1 MSDNNDC
8 EQSIKKKNLKRKIGQ
23 ANLESNMNFEEEINN
38 LKSLSDKLK
47 KKVSTL
53 ENKNKSLWKHNRM
66 LEDAVNDL
74 LDRFEEYDYYN
85 ENEIIDSNNLNNSNN
100 YFKEFT
106 IDLDNL
112 DSLDKIKDVIIEEMN
127 NELKSNYRKKNN
139 KKKKTTHHDFQKLE
153 LISNKNETTHKYNT
167 RSKKNKI
174 VENENLEK
182 NKNSRNKNSKNK
194 KYKSNNKKNNNSDNN
209 SDNNPD
215 NNTDNNTDNTI
226 EIIQNTN
233 TLSNINND
241 KNNKNNK
248 ILSNTTPKNNKIHI
262 SKKMIIGEDSEETE
276 FKEEY
281 ESETETESDED
292 IIHIEPHIIKLLSES
307 HPDKLEEIRT
317 TGIVPENFVKKL
329 EQLVDPEKYID
340 EYCDKNNITKKR
352 KKKMKKQALKY
363 IDLNNKE
370 TNEKTEL
377 DFFLSSNDNLK
388 KNIIS
393 SLQTLNTMQ
402 VDDIPYK
409 FKILS
414 SKMDLHSKNIAIH
427 KAKQLNNTEPGT
439 GEYYKLKNWMDTLL
453 NIPWGQYKYINLH
466 NSMISGY
473 LSNARYTMDKVIYGQ
488 NETKDII
495 IQIISKMISN
505 PSKCGNVF
513 AVHGPPGVGKTTIIK
528 DGMSKALNLP
538 FAFISLG
545 GATDSSY
552 LDGHGYTYEGSI
564 PGKIVDVIS
573 KVKCL
578 NPIIYFDELDK
589 ISKTSKGEEI
599 VNLLIHL
606 TDPSQNT
613 LFQDK
618 YLGNVSM
625 DLSKSIF
632 VFSFNDITKVSP
644 ILLDRMNLIYV
655 KGFTYEEKQIIT
667 KKYLLPELLET
678 YKLYDDPKTGKL
690 INKKTKEI
698 EESESTTINNLNDT
712 KTYDNSNNIITK
724 DNSNDTKTDDNS
736 NDAMEVDTTDKDKSN
751 NEDNSVEQ
759 NSDKQNINENNND
772 GKNNDGK
779 NNDKTF
785 KKEPNLIFTNENLD
799 YIIKYQESKGKEEG
813 VRQIKR
819 RIEKICAQINIVKI
833 TEGKWEKSIHSILD
847 KVEEFKNDKLSWPL
861 ELTNNTIDILLKAD
875 DSTIKFSKP
884 PFGMYL

>member
-8 EQSIKKKNLKRKIGQ
+8 EQNIKKKNLKRKIEQ

-85 ENEIIDSNNLNNSNN
+85 ENEIIDSNNSNN
-100 YFKEFT
+100 TSEYFKEFT

-127 NELKSNYRKKNN
+127 NELKNNYRKKNN

-174 VENENLEK
+174 AENENLEK
-182 NKNSRNKNSKNK
+182 NKNSKNKNSKNK
-194 KYKSNNKKNNNSDNN
+194 KYKSKNKKNNNNDTNNDNN
-209 SDNNPD
+209 IG
-215 NNTDNNTDNTI
+215 NNTENDI

-233 TLSNINND
+233 TLNNINND
-241 KNNKNNK
+241 KNNKSNK

-262 SKKMIIGEDSEETE
+262 SKKMIIDEDYEDDEDSEYIEDYDE
-276 FKEEY
+276 SKNNSES
-281 ESETETESDED
+281 ESETEFDENL
-292 IIHIEPHIIKLLSES
+292 IKIEPHIVKLLSES
-307 HPDKLEEIRT
+307 YPDKLEEIKT
-317 TGIVPENFVKKL
+317 TGIIPESFIKNL
-329 EQLVDPEKYID
+329 EQLIDPEKYIGQ
-340 EYCDKNNITKKR
+340 YCDENNIS
-352 KKKMKKQALKY
+352 KKKKKKIIKQGMKY
-363 IDLNNKE
+363 IHLNNKDMD
-370 TNEKTEL
+370 EKTEL

-414 SKMDLHSKNIAIH
+414 SKMELHSKNIAIH

-488 NETKDII
+488 NETKDVI

-632 VFSFNDITKVSP
+632 VFSFNDITRVSP

-655 KGFTYEEKQIIT
+655 KGFTHEEKQIIT

-690 INKKTKEI
+690 INKNTKEI
-698 EESESTTINNLNDT
+698 EDTDSTTINNLNDT
-712 KTYDNSNNIITK
+712 KHDNNSNNIITK
-724 DNSNDTKTDDNS
+724 DNSNDTKTDNNP
-736 NDAMEVDTTDKDKSN
+736 NDAMEVDTTEKDKSN

-759 NSDKQNINENNND
+759 KSNKQINDEKEND
-772 GKNNDGK
+772 E
-779 NNDKTF
+779 TF

-861 ELTNNTIDILLKAD
+861 ELTNDTIDILLKAD